1 MKRILALLCLGVAL
15 ATMPGVHPLRAAD
28 PPATEIIWH
37 DVSSWGVEGQAGPH
51 PNWRLATT
59 RLPAKAE
66 KIVRPPVWSL
76 SRHSA
81 GISFRFNTDAPTIQL
96 RHTVGSAGLGMP
108 HMPATG

>member
-1 MKRILALLCLGVAL
+1 MGRRRPGLGPIR
-15 ATMPGVHPLRAAD
+15 TAARYD
-28 PPATEIIWH
+28 
-37 DVSSWGVEGQAGPH
+37 
-51 PNWRLATT
+51 